1 MKRAFSDFV
10 LTVSYPWIF
19 RITLLWTILYD
30 NWNHFSKRRHSF
42 FFFLIHSRHF
52 NRIHPHIYK
61 TIILQ
66 LFLYNNFSFLKIN
79 FKDHISKNL
88 SIEYFKLLNTFSHFD
103 IPLHLHTPLPML
115 YILSNCTHGQRTLTT
130 STSMSLRSFETK
142 RPSTLLSA
150 KTLTHLA
157 LHTSF
162 HHPPPRCL
170 SCNYYF

>member
-1 MKRAFSDFV
+1 MLLIFSIVHRGITLFRIISGFKTMKRAFSDFV

-61 TIILQ
+61 TITLR

-103 IPLHLHTPLPML
+103 ITSS
-115 YILSNCTHGQRTLTT
+115 YTSSN
-130 STSMSLRSFETK
+130 
-142 RPSTLLSA
+142 
-150 KTLTHLA
+150 A
-157 LHTSF
+157 LHS
-162 HHPPPRCL
+162 L
-170 SCNYYF
+170 